1 MSDRKYCIFQ
11 IQGGLGKHIAAT
23 AVAKAIKAAHPDRD
37 LVVVCAWPEL
47 WASLPFVHRVY
58 PLGNTQYFYEEF
70 VGGKDS
76 LIFAQEPYFT
86 TTHIHKQLPLVE
98 SWCKMFGIE
107 YNGEQP
113 ELRINPEQRKAI
125 KNFYEPKFE
134 GKPFLL
140 MQTNGGLFNNE
151 RPYSWARDMPFDVA
165 CKVADHFR
173 KTHFIMQVS
182 RPAAQ
187 VIPDVFIRN
196 EPLSNTELV
205 GILELTDK
213 RLLIDSSLQHAAAA
227 FNLPST
233 VLWNATCPVI
243 FGHSLHDNIVAKEKP
258 QRPMPGS
265 YLFDYQ
271 FDGNENEFP
280 YEEEDL
286 GDLFDID
293 RIIAS
298 LEGKTSLQTSHSNFK
313 LKTSSLT

>member
-1 MSDRKYCIFQ
+1 MSKKYSIFQ
-11 IQGGLGKHIAAT
+11 INGGLGKHIAAT
-23 AVAKAIKAAHPDRD
+23 AVAKAIKNNHPDRE

-47 WASLPFVHRVY
+47 WANLPFVYRVY
-58 PLGNTQYFYEEF
+58 PLGQTQYFYEEF
-70 VGGKDS
+70 VEDKDS

-86 TTHIHKQLPLVE
+86 TTHVNKTHSLVE
-98 SWCKMFGIE
+98 SWCKTLGLE
-107 YNGEQP
+107 YNGEKP
-113 ELRINPEQRKAI
+113 SLKINPEQRKAI

-140 MQTNGGLFNNE
+140 IHTNGGLYSNE

-173 KTHFIMQVS
+173 DTHFIMQITRQNS
-182 RPAAQ
+182 EK
-187 VIPDVFIRN
+187 IPDVFVRS

-205 GILELTDK
+205 GLLELTDK

-227 FNLPST
+227 FELPST
-233 VLWNATCPVI
+233 VLWNATSSVI
-243 FGHSLHDNIVAKEKP
+243 FGHGLHTNIQAKQKPKRSL
-258 QRPMPGS
+258 PGS

-286 GDLFDID
+286 GDLFNVDEIVE
-293 RIIAS
+293 S
-298 LEGKTSLQTSHSNFK
+298 LGG
-313 LKTSSLT
+313 